1 MFELESE
8 KLVALPLRLETDAT
22 VAQAN
27 VAFQFAAAFGFA
39 TNNLAQANF
48 GQANNISFF

>member
-8 KLVALPLRLETDAT
+8 KLVVLPIRLETDAT
-22 VAQAN
+22 VVQGNFAN
-27 VAFQFAAAFGFA
+27 QFAAAFGFA
-39 TNNLAQANF
+39 TNNLTQLNV

>member
-1 MFELESE
+1 MFELENE
-8 KLVALPLRLETDAT
+8 KLVVLPMRLETDAT
-22 VAQAN
+22 VRQVNFAAQAAFAF
-27 VAFQFAAAFGFA
+27 VAA

>member
-8 KLVALPLRLETDAT
+8 KLVVLPMRLETDAS
-22 VAQAN
+22 VVQANLAAQAA
-27 VAFQFAAAFGFA
+27 VAVFFA
-39 TNNLAQANF
+39 TNNLIQANF

>member
-8 KLVALPLRLETDAT
+8 KLVVLPMRLETDAS
-22 VAQAN
+22 VFQANLAAQAA
-27 VAFQFAAAFGFA
+27 VAVISAR
-39 TNNLAQANF
+39 NNAIQLNF

>member
-8 KLVALPLRLETDAT
+8 KLVVLPMRLETDAT
-22 VAQAN
+22 VVQAN
-27 VAFQFAAAFGFA
+27 FANQFAAAFVAA

>member
-1 MFELESE
+1 MFDFESE
-8 KLVALPLRLETDAT
+8 QLVVLPMRLETDAT

-27 VAFQFAAAFGFA
+27 VALQTAIAFGFA